1 MVRIFSDLLRSRN
14 VHEVSEIVDV
24 FICQQIG
31 MFHIAIDRNVRQAI
45 IMECSYVCKFNYEY
59 STAFDNGLRACV
71 SVIGK
76 CSGSQDCGKMCI
88 NIIMECSL
96 VSEIDGVDKDS
107 TGSEKICIVQLLYI
121 YSTLMFIGVRKV

>member
-1 MVRIFSDLLRSRN
+1 MFDKLLLWN
-14 VHEVSEIVDV
+14 VLTCVNLTMS
-24 FICQQIG
+24 
-31 MFHIAIDRNVRQAI
+31 IAR
-45 IMECSYVCKFNYEY
+45 
-59 STAFDNGLRACV
+59 AFDNGLRACV